1 MQYVLFDSKFHYS
14 YVVVYNI
21 LILKIIIEYFYLM
34 LYKILL
40 IHNNNMPNQV
50 KIKFY
55 KQKCYV
61 LNDNNLYKK
70 NKPNVFHIINN

>member
-1 MQYVLFDSKFHYS
+1 MFYFIRNFIIHMLMYI
-14 YVVVYNI
+14 I

-40 IHNNNMPNQV
+40 KHNNNMPNQV
-50 KIKFY
+50 KINFY
-55 KQKCYV
+55 KLICYD
-61 LNDNNLYKK
+61 LDGKNLCKR